1 MFINFQSSI
10 FFQPVIVVVVILF
23 KNIYMDQPMNLVNL
37 LIIGRRKCLI
47 EQPQKILFFLEYT
60 IPIFVFFSYFVN
72 DNYIC
77 IYLSSLTVFMMSA
90 TSSIITSNDGELL
103 VSINPPFPLI

>member
-37 LIIGRRKCLI
+37 PIIGEEKCLI
-47 EQPQKILFFLEYT
+47 EQPQRSCS
-60 IPIFVFFSYFVN
+60 V
-72 DNYIC
+72 
-77 IYLSSLTVFMMSA
+77 
-90 TSSIITSNDGELL
+90 
-103 VSINPPFPLI
+103 